1 MRRVLTAYFCVCGT
15 FEPKT
20 QENGLNRIAPDNQQ
34 LTKTPF
40 SPLCKESTHSTR
52 RVDKFIIKSH
62 QIRRGEMA
70 NATARNCQRPI
81 GD

>member
-1 MRRVLTAYFCVCGT
+1 MRRVLTVYFCVCGT

-20 QENGLNRIAPDNQQ
+20 QENGLN
-34 LTKTPF
+34 L
-40 SPLCKESTHSTR
+40 
-52 RVDKFIIKSH
+52 DKFIIKSH